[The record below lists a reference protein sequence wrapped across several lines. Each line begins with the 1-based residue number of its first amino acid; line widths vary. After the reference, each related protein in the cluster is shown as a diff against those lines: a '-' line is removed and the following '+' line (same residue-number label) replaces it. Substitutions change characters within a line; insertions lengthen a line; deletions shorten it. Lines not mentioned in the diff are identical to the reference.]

1 MLLLLVSIAALFA
14 GVLAFPL
21 AAKKNSFLSIL
32 DGFVVFS
39 VGGLVVFHLL
49 PHCLNQAGFGAIGA
63 AAVGLTFPLLI
74 ERWSAKRDSGKGS
87 TLLVGLALFGLTIHA
102 FLDGNALVFAD
113 IEQSGTGHDHG
124 VKFEH
129 GFTLALASLFHRL
142 PIGLVIG
149 NLLAQGRSLRRPLAV
164 ATIMAATTC
173 AGFFVGDKAL
183 PVASHYTVALFQ
195 AFVSGTLLHVVLEH
209 VPVFSGGIKPTIR
222 VLRGVGALAG
232 AGSVA
237 VVAMFHPITRHC
249 DMEIPAADAFVSLVL
264 EVAPA
269 LLAALIC
276 AGLIRYYVYPATT
289 WFQRRGPV
297 GQTMRFDTVLVSLPL
312 LGPTV
317 TCIRFIASG
326 IAALTALLILEKRLK
341 LPILSKDSAST
352 GIFPGNSEKSSF
364 LKMRAALGYGF
375 GEFADHLL
383 PWMLVGLGAAALAE
397 PLIHESALA
406 DLPGWAQ
413 VPIVA
418 LFGMPIYVCGSGMTP
433 LMAVLIHKGLTVGAA
448 IAFLIVGP
456 MIGVTTF
463 SVFFSRYGRLRTI
476 FFAVAMW
483 LFACIVGWSVN
494 AIGVGIDIAP
504 YISDLSYALFPSWLC
519 LLGLTILSLISF
531 LRCGPRGWLGQ
542 LNAAY
547 DDHGQCDLPGHHHH
561 QAEHDH

>member
-49 PHCLNQAGFGAIGA
+49 PHCLNQAGFGAIAA

-87 TLLVGLALFGLTIHA
+87 KLLVGLALFGLAIHA

-113 IEQSGTGHDHG
+113 IEQSGTEHDHG

-149 NLLAQGRSLRRPLAV
+149 SLLAKGRSLRRPLAV
-164 ATIMAATTC
+164 AAIMAATTC

-249 DMEIPAADAFVSLVL
+249 GMEIPAADAFVSLVL

-276 AGLIRYYVYPATT
+276 AGLIRFYVYPAMT

-312 LGPTV
+312 LGPVV
-317 TCIRFIASG
+317 TCIRFVASG
-326 IAALTALLILEKRLK
+326 IAALTALLILEKRLN
-341 LPILSKDSAST
+341 LPILSKDAAST
-352 GIFPGNSEKSSF
+352 GIFPGSSEKSSF
-364 LKMRAALGYGF
+364 LKMRAALG
-375 GEFADHLL
+375 
-383 PWMLVGLGAAALAE
+383 
-397 PLIHESALA
+397 
-406 DLPGWAQ
+406 
-413 VPIVA
+413 
-418 LFGMPIYVCGSGMTP
+418 
-433 LMAVLIHKGLTVGAA
+433 
-448 IAFLIVGP
+448 
-456 MIGVTTF
+456 
-463 SVFFSRYGRLRTI
+463 
-476 FFAVAMW
+476 
-483 LFACIVGWSVN
+483 
-494 AIGVGIDIAP
+494 
-504 YISDLSYALFPSWLC
+504 
-519 LLGLTILSLISF
+519 
-531 LRCGPRGWLGQ
+531 
-542 LNAAY
+542 
-547 DDHGQCDLPGHHHH
+547 
-561 QAEHDH
+561 

>member
-1 MLLLLVSIAALFA
+1 
-14 GVLAFPL
+14 
-21 AAKKNSFLSIL
+21 
-32 DGFVVFS
+32 
-39 VGGLVVFHLL
+39 
-49 PHCLNQAGFGAIGA
+49 
-63 AAVGLTFPLLI
+63 
-74 ERWSAKRDSGKGS
+74 
-87 TLLVGLALFGLTIHA
+87 
-102 FLDGNALVFAD
+102 
-113 IEQSGTGHDHG
+113 
-124 VKFEH
+124 
-129 GFTLALASLFHRL
+129 
-142 PIGLVIG
+142 
-149 NLLAQGRSLRRPLAV
+149 
-164 ATIMAATTC
+164 
-173 AGFFVGDKAL
+173 
-183 PVASHYTVALFQ
+183 
-195 AFVSGTLLHVVLEH
+195 
-209 VPVFSGGIKPTIR
+209 
-222 VLRGVGALAG
+222 
-232 AGSVA
+232 
-237 VVAMFHPITRHC
+237 
-249 DMEIPAADAFVSLVL
+249 
-264 EVAPA
+264 
-269 LLAALIC
+269 
-276 AGLIRYYVYPATT
+276 
-289 WFQRRGPV
+289 
-297 GQTMRFDTVLVSLPL
+297 
-312 LGPTV
+312 
-317 TCIRFIASG
+317 
-326 IAALTALLILEKRLK
+326 
-341 LPILSKDSAST
+341 
-352 GIFPGNSEKSSF
+352 
-364 LKMRAALGYGF
+364 LGYGF

-519 LLGLTILSLISF
+519 LLGLTILSLVSF

-561 QAEHDH
+561 EADHDH